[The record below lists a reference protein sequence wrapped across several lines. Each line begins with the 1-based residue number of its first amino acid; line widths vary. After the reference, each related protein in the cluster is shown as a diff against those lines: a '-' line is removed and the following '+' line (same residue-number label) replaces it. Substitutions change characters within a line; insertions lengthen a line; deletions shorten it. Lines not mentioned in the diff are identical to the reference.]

1 MSLSQKDLVLVDGSK
16 RSGLN
21 EETKMKVYY
30 APGSRAVRTVWL
42 LEEIGQTY
50 ELARFTLGQKE
61 MRGPEYIKINP
72 NGRVPT
78 LIDGDVTIS
87 ESTAI
92 AQYLGAK
99 YAPELTPG
107 PDAPNFAMY
116 LQWLHYAEGMI
127 MPPINYYVVETI
139 LLAPERRNEEIVARS
154 LRLLNRT
161 LGAAEAHMEGREF
174 IAGDFN
180 VADTITGHAV
190 IMSRRLGAE
199 FSNCPNLCAY
209 ADRLEARAAFKA
221 AEAA

>member
-1 MSLSQKDLVLVDGSK
+1 
-16 RSGLN
+16 
-21 EETKMKVYY
+21 MKVYY

-50 ELARFTLGQKE
+50 ELERFTLGQKE
-61 MRGPEYIKINP
+61 MRGPEYTKINP

-107 PDAPNFAMY
+107 PDAANFAMY

-127 MPPINYYVVETI
+127 MPPINNYVVETI
-139 LLAPERRNEEIVARS
+139 LLPPERRNEEIAARS

-161 LGAAEAHMEGREF
+161 LGAVEAHMEGREF

-180 VADTITGHAV
+180 IADTITGHAV
-190 IMSRRLGAE
+190 IVSRRLGAD
-199 FSNCPNLCAY
+199 FSNCPNLSAY
-209 ADRLEARAAFKA
+209 ADRLEARAAFTA